1 MEFVYFSMFSN
12 LDPQISVRIKELS
25 IYKEIPAG
33 TEILQFGQ
41 YVNVIPIVE
50 KGLVKVFTHH
60 EDKELLLYYIQPVES
75 CVMSFSAALK
85 GQKSKVNAITE
96 VDSKLLILPV
106 DQLKILLAEFPKLN
120 DKFYEH
126 YNQRYSELIDTI
138 HQLIFTHLDKR
149 ILDFLKERA
158 SLTGQNPLKISHKE
172 IANNL
177 GSAREVVSRLMKKLE
192 SEGKLLQLK
201 DGIEIL

>member
-1 MEFVYFSMFSN
+1 MFSN

-33 TEILQFGQ
+33 TEILQLGQ